1 MSLLIT
7 YIEESLI
14 VILPLLGSI
23 AFMTLA
29 ERKVMGLYNKKNKM
43 LYLKQSR
50 SYSTYINTNNER
62 KIPSFI
68 YDEVTGC
75 IESKFFQEFSLLN
88 LDLSNF
94 SITPVKIFTDACKDK
109 FYIINQYK
117 NVCGVQL

>member
-14 VILPLLGSI
+14 IILPLLGSI

-75 IESKFFQEFSLLN
+75 IESKIFQEFSLFN

-109 FYIINQYK
+109 FDIINQYK
-117 NVCGVQL
+117 NVCAIQL